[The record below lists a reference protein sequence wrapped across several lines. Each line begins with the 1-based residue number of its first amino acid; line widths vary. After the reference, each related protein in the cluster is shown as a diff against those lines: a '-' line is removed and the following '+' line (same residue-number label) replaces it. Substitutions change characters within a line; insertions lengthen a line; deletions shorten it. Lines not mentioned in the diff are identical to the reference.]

1 MLHIHGMHRDWFM
14 KERKKNYYDYRVLF
28 LDRANGTHTRKNVGA
43 EKKHWRKREMK
54 STNGGCTFLW
64 PKHTATD
71 TFRVQS
77 TWKMID
83 CGRIQFFKRLLRN
96 TQTEEERRLTHTKRS
111 FLYLFIFLMPTY
123 YNWMAWALWS
133 MNLPIYLISFELDRK
148 EKARRKT
155 LAMIYDK
162 RNSYTPNLFSRVFQL
177 HAYFEIF
184 RPISYPSTFF
194 RWWI

>member
-1 MLHIHGMHRDWFM
+1 
-14 KERKKNYYDYRVLF
+14 
-28 LDRANGTHTRKNVGA
+28 
-43 EKKHWRKREMK
+43 
-54 STNGGCTFLW
+54 
-64 PKHTATD
+64 
-71 TFRVQS
+71 
-77 TWKMID
+77 
-83 CGRIQFFKRLLRN
+83 
-96 TQTEEERRLTHTKRS
+96 
-111 FLYLFIFLMPTY
+111 
-123 YNWMAWALWS
+123 MAWALWS

-194 RWWI
+194 DDEFSSALFFRLEWIRN